1 LHEENAKVV
10 RRAVAD
16 PAFVFVKDSDW
27 TDKTIEVTETARGDG
42 D

>member
-16 PAFVFVKDSDW
+16 PAFVKDSDW
-27 TDKTIEVTETARGDG
+27 TDKTIEVTETARGGG